1 MSLCRIGVADL
12 ADAGVAPED
21 HLEVWLIDADEQ
33 HSNPNLGF
41 VLRDTVDAIEE
52 LRAEGKRVLV
62 HCVAAHNRTPA
73 LARAY
78 AARKLGARASSAAYE
93 ALGLPDPLR
102 RGALW
107 RAANLGADVDS
118 GDRA

>member
-1 MSLCRIGVADL
+1 M
-12 ADAGVAPED
+12 
-21 HLEVWLIDADEQ
+21 
-33 HSNPNLGF
+33 
-41 VLRDTVDAIEE
+41 LRDTVDAIEE
-52 LRAEGKRVLV
+52 FRAAGKRVLV

-78 AARKLGARASSAAYE
+78 ATRRLGVAASFAAYE
-93 ALGLPDPLR
+93 PLGLPDPLR

-118 GDRA
+118 GDRT